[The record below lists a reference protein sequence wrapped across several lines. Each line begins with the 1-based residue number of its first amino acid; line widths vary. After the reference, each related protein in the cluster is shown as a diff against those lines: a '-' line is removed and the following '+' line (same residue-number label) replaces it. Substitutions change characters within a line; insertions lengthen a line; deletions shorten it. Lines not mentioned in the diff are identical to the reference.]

1 MKRRSGLAAPRR
13 VQGFSPCNIRLLLM
27 ASSVLMLT
35 DVPVRAYGLG
45 TSMACLFGRKSWILS
60 ACPTGDQGNLE
71 KGPHLISTIQ
81 LRNVPHLTASVRL
94 NSRAACDLEIS
105 RKKRAASACRLGQA
119 ATRQETYRVKQRST
133 RRATGT
139 RYKIRGMRQRTD

>member
-1 MKRRSGLAAPRR
+1 
-13 VQGFSPCNIRLLLM
+13 
-27 ASSVLMLT
+27 MLT

-45 TSMACLFGRKSWILS
+45 TSMAYLFGRKSWILS

-105 RKKRAASACRLGQA
+105 RKK
-119 ATRQETYRVKQRST
+119 T
-133 RRATGT
+133 RRLLADLVRRPHVKKRIVRSSAAQEEQEERDT
-139 RYKIRGMRQRTD
+139 RTEECDNVPIRHILCYPKHT